1 MRAGYFSLFLAPLLA
16 LCLTAA
22 SAFAGE
28 QPPDFQACIDRTENA
43 KGAVV
48 QAMLACQDES
58 IRYWD
63 NKLNANYRKAREICA
78 AASEPEECRQKLQRA
93 ERLWI
98 QYRDAMS
105 EAFDQV
111 SPGMGLGAMPSRSAV
126 RRTTQ
131 HQAEELDFF
140 IRQGEELRE
149 TN

>member
-22 SAFAGE
+22 SAFASE

-43 KGAVV
+43 KGAIV

-63 NKLNANYRKAREICA
+63 NKLTANYRKAREICA
-78 AASEPEECRQKLQRA
+78 TASEPEEGRPKLQRA

-98 QYRDAMS
+98 QYLDAMS
-105 EAFDQV
+105 ETFDQG